1 MNSRPFTET
10 LGGSGEYISAPVQG
24 KLRQTDDIVTRL
36 YDWGGVVDP
45 TLWDMVVEAVD
56 EIERLRR
63 MAQTMAGF
71 ISTTTEWLNSQPED
85 VYHAFYDKA
94 VLDAPNS

>member
-56 EIERLRR
+56 EIERLR
-63 MAQTMAGF
+63 ASLNIAAGKL
-71 ISTTTEWLNSQPED
+71 STLPPYTEWHPETI
-85 VYHAFYDKA
+85 YKA
-94 VLDAPNS
+94 LLEDGVEAVRGD

>member
-1 MNSRPFTET
+1 MTDGMNSRPFIET

-24 KLRQTDDIVTRL
+24 KLRQSE
-36 YDWGGVVDP
+36 
-45 TLWDMVVEAVD
+45 TLDVLGLLRKYEHADKLKKQAAD
-56 EIERLRR
+56 EIELLRR

-71 ISTTTEWLNSQPED
+71 ISTTTEWLNCHPED

-94 VLDAPNS
+94 ARGE